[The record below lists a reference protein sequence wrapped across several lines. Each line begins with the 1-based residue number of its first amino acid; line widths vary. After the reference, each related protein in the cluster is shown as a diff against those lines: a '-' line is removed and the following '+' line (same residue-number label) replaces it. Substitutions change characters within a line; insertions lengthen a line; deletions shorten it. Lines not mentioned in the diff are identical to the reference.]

1 MSYGGVRHNQPTME
15 EPVAARGGRDA
26 TFLAAGSL
34 GSGVLAYVFFAAVT
48 RALGAEVSAPVA
60 VLWAWWSFAG
70 AALTFPLQHWIA
82 RQAAID
88 TGEAGVRHALP
99 RVLAAVTGISVLAGL
114 LGWLARERLFGLDG
128 WAFPLL
134 VVAVGLGS
142 AGIGVVRGTLSAR
155 RRFTAV
161 GAGLVAENALRCV
174 LAAGLALAGVDA
186 PAAYGLA
193 LVAGYAAVLWPSA
206 LLPRATGAAGE
217 PAALGFVTGA
227 SAGQLLAQAALTG
240 GPVLLA
246 AAGGA
251 PAEVT
256 ALFAGLALFRAPY
269 TLAIGLVSAL
279 TGRLTRLV
287 VSGRREALA
296 RVRRTVV
303 LLTAALALAG
313 GLGGGWLGPGLMELV
328 FGEGVRLAASDT
340 AVVAVGS
347 VLALANLVL
356 IVGALARGRP
366 HAAAV
371 VWLVSAPVGV
381 AGYLLRGGDAL
392 DRTCAAFLAVEAAA
406 WVGFLV
412 LDTRSD
418 RLLGRQEDRGPE
430 GQVPPPEPA

>member
-1 MSYGGVRHNQPTME
+1 MD

-26 TFLAAGSL
+26 TVLAAGSL
-34 GSGVLAYVFFAAVT
+34 VSGVLAYVFFASVT
-48 RALGAEVSAPVA
+48 RALGADVAAPVA

-82 RQAAID
+82 RQAALD
-88 TGEAGVRHALP
+88 HGEAGVRRALP
-99 RVLAAVTGISVLAGL
+99 RVVGAVAGVSLLAGL
-114 LGWLARERLFGLDG
+114 VAWLARERLFGLDG
-128 WAFPLL
+128 WEFPLM

-142 AGIGVVRGTLSAR
+142 AVIGVVRGTLSAR

-161 GAGLVAENALRCV
+161 GTGLVAENGLRCA

-186 PAAYGLA
+186 PEVYGLV
-193 LVAGYAAVLWPSA
+193 LVAGYLAALLWPSA
-206 LLPRATGAAGE
+206 LLPHADGTAGDH
-217 PAALGFVTGA
+217 AALGFVTGA

-246 AAGGA
+246 AVGGA

-279 TGRLTRLV
+279 TGRLTKLV
-287 VSGRREALA
+287 VSGRREALTQ
-296 RVRRTVV
+296 VRRTVV
-303 LLTAALALAG
+303 GLTALLAVAG
-313 GLGGGWLGPGLMELV
+313 GLGGAWLGPELMELV

-371 VWLVSAPVGV
+371 VWLLAAPVG
-381 AGYLLRGGDAL
+381 AAAYLLRGGDAL
-392 DRTCAAFLAVEAAA
+392 DRTCWAFLAVEAAA

-418 RLLGRQEDRGPE
+418 RLLAGQEDR
-430 GQVPPPEPA
+430 